1 MSKILK
7 LTQLI
12 NEHGVPEVQIRC
24 SGVKPRLDTQ
34 RASGRELF
42 DQFLLQQQ
50 LTASTF
56 NGLERL
62 IDSTHHKFTNLKKF
76 SFPLP
81 GFFVKLARILQH
93 QNHTGS
99 MQNIKAGILSQKLF
113 RTERKFPLRWLVAL
127 SALPLFGVVAAFGI
141 APDTDVERIPV
152 HTVIESLALP
162 RVSTQAS
169 LNQQFWREERIQ
181 RGDTV
186 ADLLS
191 RLNVNSQDILAFLNE
206 AKHAQALYQLKP
218 GKTIQAQTTEDG
230 QLLSLRYHYGGDTML
245 LVEKQGDHFK
255 TSEQALPLERQLV
268 MKSGQIR
275 SSLFAATDAAN
286 MPDAIAIQMAD
297 VFSTDIDFHRDL
309 QRGDKFTVVYE
320 AFYNKGELVKTG
332 HILAAEFINSGKAYR
347 AVYFQESDGHGGY
360 YTADGKNLHKAFLR
374 SPLEFS
380 RITSGFTTA
389 RFHPIL
395 KEWRAHKGVD
405 YGAPIGTRVK
415 ATADGLVEL
424 AGQQR
429 GYGNIIIL
437 KHQGKF
443 ETVYGHLSAF
453 ASGLHKGQHVNQGD
467 VIGYVGMTG
476 MATGPHL
483 HYEFRVAGVQRNPLS
498 IEVPTAFPIAANQK
512 AEFNRIAQPL
522 LADLDLLRGTN
533 LAALE

>member
-1 MSKILK
+1 
-7 LTQLI
+7 
-12 NEHGVPEVQIRC
+12 
-24 SGVKPRLDTQ
+24 
-34 RASGRELF
+34 
-42 DQFLLQQQ
+42 
-50 LTASTF
+50 
-56 NGLERL
+56 
-62 IDSTHHKFTNLKKF
+62 
-76 SFPLP
+76 
-81 GFFVKLARILQH
+81 
-93 QNHTGS
+93 
-99 MQNIKAGILSQKLF
+99 MQNNKATILSQKLF
-113 RTERKFPLRWLVAL
+113 QSERKFPLHWLVAL

-141 APDTDVERIPV
+141 APDTEIKRVPV
-152 HTVIESLALP
+152 HTVVESITLP
-162 RVSTQAS
+162 SVSIQTTS
-169 LNQQFWREERIQ
+169 NQPFWREERIQ

-191 RLNVNSQDILAFLNE
+191 RLAVNSTDTQSFLNE

-218 GKTIQAQTTEDG
+218 GKTIQAQTTQDG
-230 QLLSLRYHYGGDTML
+230 ELLSLRYHYGGDTIL
-245 LVEKQGDHFK
+245 LVEKQGDHFN
-255 TSEQALPLERQLV
+255 TSEQGLPLERQV
-268 MKSGQIR
+268 AMKSGQIK

-286 MPDAIAIQMAD
+286 MPDAVAMQMAD
-297 VFSTDIDFHRDL
+297 IFSTDIDFHRDL

-347 AVYFQESDGHGGY
+347 AVYFQSKDGHGGY
-360 YTADGKNLHKAFLR
+360 YTADGKNLRKAFLR

-389 RFHPIL
+389 RYHPIL

-415 ATADGLVEL
+415 ATADGSVEF
-424 AGQQR
+424 AGIQR
-429 GYGNIIIL
+429 GYGNIIVL

-453 ASGLHKGQHVNQGD
+453 AKGLRKGLHISQGD

-483 HYEFRVAGVQRNPLS
+483 HYEFKVAGVQRNPLS

-522 LADLDLLRGTN
+522 LANLDLLRGTN
-533 LAALE
+533 LAALD